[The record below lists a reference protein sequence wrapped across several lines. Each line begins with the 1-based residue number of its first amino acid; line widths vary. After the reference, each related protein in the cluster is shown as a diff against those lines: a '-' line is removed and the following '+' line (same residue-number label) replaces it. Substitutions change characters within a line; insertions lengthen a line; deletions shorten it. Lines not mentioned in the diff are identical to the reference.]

1 VSPFSRHTELGHAAG
16 IPTLPWAGAN
26 VLCNRSGQRGGVAEN
41 GVAGV
46 RWEAS
51 AKVLCALSFITV
63 TNVVHALCC

>member
-1 VSPFSRHTELGHAAG
+1 LGHAAG

-51 AKVLCALSFITV
+51 AKVLCALPFITV